1 MQGVTFFKPSV
12 RILLAHT
19 VLYVLCT
26 LSRSVVSDSVTPW
39 TTAHQ
44 APPSMG
50 IPQAR
55 TLGWLAISFSRGS
68 SRPWDQTRVSCGF
81 CTARGFFTPEP
92 LGNILLLSE
101 SGSVPT
107 LQWFWITKCIFIMT
121 NDNEHS
127 SWCPFFSNVSVHKLT
142 QFLSGYFPF
151 NISFLRLHPICQDS
165 FPLTWHIWSQWKAS
179 VIWLIAYIYHIYVC
193 NFLMSYK
200 HIMHLC
206 VLLCVSMC

>member
-1 MQGVTFFKPSV
+1 MCY
-12 RILLAHT
+12 AHSAAQS
-19 VLYVLCT
+19 CQT
-26 LSRSVVSDSVTPW
+26 L
-39 TTAHQ
+39 
-44 APPSMG
+44 

-179 VIWLIAYIYHIYVC
+179 VIWLIAYICHIYVC

>member
-1 MQGVTFFKPSV
+1 M
-12 RILLAHT
+12 HT
-19 VLYVLCT
+19 QP
-26 LSRSVVSDSVTPW
+26 LSRVRLCDPMDYSPPGSSVHGDSPGKNTGV
-39 TTAHQ
+39 ACHFFLQ
-44 APPSMG
+44 G
-50 IPQAR
+50 IFP
-55 TLGWLAISFSRGS
+55 TLGSNPGLLWLLHCTWFLSFFFFFAG
-68 SRPWDQTRVSCGF
+68 
-81 CTARGFFTPEP
+81 GFFTPAP

-107 LQWFWITKCIFIMT
+107 LQWFWITKCVFIMT

-142 QFLSGYFPF
+142 QFLLGYFPF

-179 VIWLIAYIYHIYVC
+179 VIWLIAYIHHIYVC

-200 HIMHLC
+200 HIMRLC